1 MDNNTLAIYMN
12 ELSNQAIQTKGAFD
26 LFNQAL
32 EAKAPIGVLFALNS
46 VMLNASQLS
55 AILWPPRARAR
66 TRAEKLREILQ
77 LQEKHA
83 LNDRRLTEYWD
94 RSDEKMDE
102 WIASTKGEKVVF
114 DYVGP
119 FSELD
124 KAGIKDAGLYRAYDP
139 ERKIYFFRGV
149 GYNIETIAKSM
160 MEVGSRIMQVHQQM
174 FPPQE
179 PVADQAPA
187 NDGEGKA
194 APKAEKKK
202 AAPKKKAAAKP
213 AAKAKAAPK
222 KKAPAKAKAKA
233 KK

>member
-32 EAKAPIGVLFALNS
+32 EAKAPMGVLFALNS

-114 DYVGP
+114 DYVGS
-119 FSELD
+119 FNELD
-124 KAGIKDAGLYRAYDP
+124 QAGIKDAGLYRAYDP

-160 MEVGSRIMQVHQQM
+160 MDVGNRIMQVHQQM

-179 PVADQAPA
+179 PAADQAPA
-187 NDGEGKA
+187 SDGEGKA

-202 AAPKKKAAAKP
+202 AAPKKKP

-222 KKAPAKAKAKA
+222 KKAAAKAKAKT

>member
-12 ELSNQAIQTKGAFD
+12 ELSNQAMQTKAAFD

-32 EAKAPIGVLFALNS
+32 EAQAPMGVLFSLNS

-66 TRAEKLREILQ
+66 TRAEKLREVLQ

-83 LNDRRLTEYWD
+83 LNDRRLTEYWE

-102 WIASTKGEKVVF
+102 WITSTKGEKVVF
-114 DYVGP
+114 DYVGS
-119 FSELD
+119 FNELD
-124 KAGIKDAGLYRAYDP
+124 KAGISDAGLYRAYDP

-149 GYNIETIAKSM
+149 GYNIETIAKSIM
-160 MEVGSRIMQVHQQM
+160 DVGSRIMQVHQQM

-179 PVADQAPA
+179 APAEQAPA
-187 NDGEGKA
+187 TEGEDKA

-202 AAPKKKAAAKP
+202 AAPKKKAPAK
-213 AAKAKAAPK
+213 KKAAATK
-222 KKAPAKAKAKA
+222 KKAPAKAKK
-233 KK
+233 

>member
-32 EAKAPIGVLFALNS
+32 EAKAPMGVLFALNS

-102 WIASTKGEKVVF
+102 WITSTKGEKVVF
-114 DYVGP
+114 DYVGS
-119 FSELD
+119 FNELD

-160 MEVGSRIMQVHQQM
+160 MDVGGRIMQVHQQM
-174 FPPQE
+174 FPSQE
-179 PVADQAPA
+179 PPADQAPA
-187 NDGEGKA
+187 NEDEGKS

-202 AAPKKKAAAKP
+202 AAPKKKAVAKE
-213 AAKAKAAPK
+213 KAAPK
-222 KKAPAKAKAKA
+222 KKAPAKAKAK
-233 KK
+233 K

>member
-32 EAKAPIGVLFALNS
+32 EAQAPMGVLFALNS

-102 WIASTKGEKVVF
+102 WITSTKGEKVVF
-114 DYVGP
+114 DYVGS
-119 FSELD
+119 FNELD
-124 KAGIKDAGLYRAYDP
+124 KAGINDAGLYRAYDP

-179 PVADQAPA
+179 TAAEPAPA
-187 NDGEGKA
+187 SEDEGKA

-202 AAPKKKAAAKP
+202 AAPKKKA
-213 AAKAKAAPK
+213 
-222 KKAPAKAKAKA
+222 PAKAKAKA